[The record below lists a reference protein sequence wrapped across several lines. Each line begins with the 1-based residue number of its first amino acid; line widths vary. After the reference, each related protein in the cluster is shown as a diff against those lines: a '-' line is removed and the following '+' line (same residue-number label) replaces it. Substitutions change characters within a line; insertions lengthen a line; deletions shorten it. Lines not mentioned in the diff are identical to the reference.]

1 MGIETVGSWTTQKEK
16 TNYSEELLDSFSRK
30 WESRK
35 DLLDLVLKYIKVK
48 DYTIDNVNQM
58 ITQNYEWTDLCG
70 SIKDT
75 AGNKHWRKWRK
86 NIKNTKSL
94 KSQIFPFE
102 ITDEQFCNFLFLSNP
117 WNYYLD
123 KITINF
129 WSKHE
134 GLKQQLEEKNKE
146 IEKKRIDLEQQYQSK
161 LLWTNVFDHRRISED
176 CKYYAAQDEKEK
188 FINNWLQDLNI
199 EKEKIEADIKNEQ
212 NNFYAEYPYLKTK
225 NQLNMK

>member
-35 DLLDLVLKYIKVK
+35 DLLDLVLRYIKVK

-102 ITDEQFCNFLFLSNP
+102 ITD
-117 WNYYLD
+117 
-123 KITINF
+123 
-129 WSKHE
+129 
-134 GLKQQLEEKNKE
+134 
-146 IEKKRIDLEQQYQSK
+146 
-161 LLWTNVFDHRRISED
+161 
-176 CKYYAAQDEKEK
+176 
-188 FINNWLQDLNI
+188 
-199 EKEKIEADIKNEQ
+199 
-212 NNFYAEYPYLKTK
+212 
-225 NQLNMK
+225 